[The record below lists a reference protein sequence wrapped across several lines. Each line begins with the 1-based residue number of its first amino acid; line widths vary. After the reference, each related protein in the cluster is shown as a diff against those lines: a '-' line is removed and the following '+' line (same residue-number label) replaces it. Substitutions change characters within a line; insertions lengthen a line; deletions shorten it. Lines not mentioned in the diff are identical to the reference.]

1 MFVGRIEIG
10 DGSGDLAPGLGRDS
24 CGREGGIEAPHQP
37 FTNGLPL
44 GENPDPERGI
54 EIVHAFQQ
62 PLVKPLRI
70 EEQRMDA
77 RAIRKLQDAFDVDC
91 DLLDVDADREPPRG
105 KAVKPRLLEHG
116 AQFLDDLPQRSAG
129 FFLIRPAP
137 QQSDQAFP
145 ALLLGFRQRKV
156 TENRG
161 RLAGSKLDRPAL
173 EADREASD
181 QRHGKARRALAAPSP
196 IPSMS

>member
-1 MFVGRIEIG
+1 MGRIEIG
-10 DGSGDLAPGLGRDS
+10 DRAAISFLRLGGTVRR
-24 CGREGGIEAPHQP
+24 REGGIEAPHQP
-37 FTNGLPL
+37 FMNGLAL

-77 RAIRKLQDAFDVDC
+77 RAIRKLQDAFDVDL
-91 DLLDVDADREPPRG
+91 DLLDVDADREPPG
-105 KAVKPRLLEHG
+105 GEAVKPRLLEHG

-137 QQSDQAFP
+137 QQSDQPFP

-161 RLAGSKLDRPAL
+161 RLAGSQLDRPAV

-181 QRHGKARRALAAPSP
+181 QRYGKARRALAAPSP
-196 IPSMS
+196 IRSMS